1 MLAKQLW
8 RLVHHTQSLFY
19 KVYKARC
26 FPNCSF
32 LDADIGHNPSYVW
45 RSLLM
50 ASDILV
56 EGTKRRVGDG
66 RKIDVAYHKWL
77 PHALVFCGPLPSSL
91 YVRDLLDEDT
101 RRWDRGKIQALF
113 ALSTQQEILAVP
125 LDNLTSKDEFVW
137 RENAA
142 QKFTVKS
149 TYQVAFDL

>member
-1 MLAKQLW
+1 MGFRDIHVFNLAMLAKQAW

-26 FPNCSF
+26 FPNYSF

-56 EGTKRRVGDG
+56 EGTKWRVGDD
-66 RKIDVAYHKWL
+66 RKIDVTSHKWL

-91 YVRDLLDEDT
+91 YVKDLLDKDT
-101 RRWDRGKIQALF
+101 RCWDRGKYRHCL
-113 ALSTQQEILAVP
+113 P
-125 LDNLTSKDEFVW
+125 LQPSRRSWLYPCT
-137 RENAA
+137 
-142 QKFTVKS
+142 T
-149 TYQVAFDL
+149 